1 MLPLSRLLAATLVLA
16 LAGCTSAKP
25 LMTPDGRRGYTVDC
39 SERLL
44 TWEDCFEQAD
54 ELCKGRNYNV
64 FTRVGEQSALV
75 AAEPQHLR
83 DSPTTRRS
91 MVIACKR

>member
-1 MLPLSRLLAATLVLA
+1 MPPLSRLLIATLGLA
-16 LAGCTSAKP
+16 LVGCTSAKP
-25 LMTPDGRRGYTVDC
+25 IMTPDGRPGYSIEC

-44 TWEDCFEQAD
+44 SWEDCFERAD
-54 ELCKGRNYNV
+54 EICGGRNYDV

-75 AAEPQHLR
+75 AAEPEHL
-83 DSPTTRRS
+83 SSSTTPRRS